1 LTEIVGDFKPNTKTV
16 RELFDGTNY
25 YKIPDYQRPY
35 EWGEDEIGLLWDD
48 VFAAFEAKDKLYFL
62 GPLILAKNDSDELE
76 VIDGQQRL
84 TTLTILFSVLRDYQF
99 KNLDSKDSLKRQ
111 VANAVK
117 SAVDEKYRLILI
129 TQAHYQNQ
137 FKEEVLEKV
146 ILPTNALTK
155 KEKAQHK
162 WKFANA
168 ASILKSSIDA
178 LNKRQGEAKVKDFVK
193 YLLGNV
199 VMITITCSNRVS
211 AIKLFQTLNTRG
223 LELSL
228 ADLTKSILLS
238 RLNTDQER
246 KQFTT
251 SWQDIERIME
261 DNGESVTDL
270 LTYYRHFLIAGKPKK
285 SLYEELEANFK
296 NKDSNQV
303 VYQLKKF
310 VQFYDEIISK
320 KSKDIEA
327 LKLLPDTVFW
337 KTILITA
344 KMKDYQSFPKL
355 CEELKRLYYS
365 YWLANYTTTKTRNFS
380 FLLIKQIK
388 KGEPIVKIQNQI
400 SKKFAIDSVMEWVR
414 KNLDADAYPYSWAK
428 PLLLLIERA
437 QTDESVIIECGRNLH
452 IDHILP
458 EEWEKKVGWR
468 KNWEKPDADLW
479 LSRIGNLT
487 LLSGKKNIQASNNEF
502 EIKKTIYKGKGIDGV
517 TGFEI
522 SKRILIN
529 SNWTL
534 KEVKKRHKWLLTETQ
549 RILNIEF

>member
-1 LTEIVGDFKPNTKTV
+1 M
-16 RELFDGTNY
+16 
-25 YKIPDYQRPY
+25 
-35 EWGEDEIGLLWDD
+35 
-48 VFAAFEAKDKLYFL
+48 FAAFEAKDKLYFL

>member
-1 LTEIVGDFKPNTKTV
+1 MTEIVGDFKPNTKTV